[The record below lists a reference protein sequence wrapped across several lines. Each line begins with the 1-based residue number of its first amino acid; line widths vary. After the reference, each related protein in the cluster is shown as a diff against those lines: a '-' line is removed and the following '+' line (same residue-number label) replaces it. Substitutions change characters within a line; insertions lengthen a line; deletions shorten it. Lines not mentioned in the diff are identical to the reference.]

1 MVDARQDSTG
11 GYPFLMSLDMDQLE
25 SLLKTDY
32 SGSMSEQASEGL
44 IDAIIEVMLEK
55 EKEDPSGRFP
65 DTEKAWADFQTYYNV
80 PGRKHPHPSPVP
92 AVPVPLPSQAAT
104 RPRRSRR
111 LLRWCA
117 LVAAVIGL
125 FMALLV
131 AAQAAGLDV
140 FGSMAR
146 WTDETF
152 HFVTAPAND
161 ETAEL
166 RAVLREQGFP
176 EEYAPTWVPEG
187 FCAEEPVVS
196 VSKNV
201 KHISLHFSDRNKSFR
216 IVITQFPSNEHLET
230 ITYEKDFHM
239 VTSYN
244 NGHQLFYIFENLE
257 NSMATWSDGKTF
269 ALEICGQ
276 ISVSDIKSIIDS
288 IGG

>member
-1 MVDARQDSTG
+1 MADARQDPTG
-11 GYPFLMSLDMDQLE
+11 GYPFLTSLDMTQLE
-25 SLLKTDY
+25 ELLKTDY
-32 SGSMSEQASEGL
+32 SGSMSEQASEEF

-55 EKEDPSGRFP
+55 EKESPTGRFP
-65 DTEKAWADFQTYYNV
+65 DVEKAWTDFQTYYNV
-80 PGRKHPHPSPVP
+80 PGRKRPHLSPVP
-92 AVPVPLPSQAAT
+92 AAPVTPPSQAA
-104 RPRRSRR
+104 RPRRARR

-125 FMALLV
+125 FTALLV

-152 HFVTAPAND
+152 HFVVAPAKD

-166 RAVLREQGFP
+166 RAALREQGIP

-187 FCAEEPVVS
+187 FHGEEPQVS
-196 VSKNV
+196 ISKNTI
-201 KHISLHFSDRNKSFR
+201 HISARFSNDEEDFQIAVN
-216 IVITQFPSNEHLET
+216 QFLAQECLEDT
-230 ITYEKDFHM
+230 TYEKDPSI
-239 VTSYN
+239 VTSYT

-257 NSMATWSDGKTF
+257 RNTAIWSNGKN
-269 ALEICGQ
+269 ISIGIHGQ
-276 ISVSDIKSIIDS
+276 LSVEDMKSILNS